1 MEIMEND
8 ELEIVF
14 TIEQL
19 RLIREALKGDLVRQN
34 DMNFDYLSKI
44 TTIGKKIENELRCN
58 NAI

>member
-1 MEIMEND
+1 MEND
-8 ELEIVF
+8 EVEIIF
-14 TIEQL
+14 NIEQL
-19 RLIREALKGDLVRQN
+19 RLIRDALKGQLVREN

>member
-1 MEIMEND
+1 MEND

-14 TIEQL
+14 TIEQFK
-19 RLIREALKGDLVRQN
+19 LIRDALKGDLVRQN

-44 TTIGKKIENELRCN
+44 TTMGKKIENELRCN

>member
-1 MEIMEND
+1 MEND

-19 RLIREALKGDLVRQN
+19 RLIREALKGELVRSN

>member
-1 MEIMEND
+1 MEND
-8 ELEIVF
+8 EIEIVF

-19 RLIREALKGDLVRQN
+19 KLIREALKGDLVRQN

>member
-1 MEIMEND
+1 MEND

-19 RLIREALKGDLVRQN
+19 KLIREALKGELVRSN
-34 DMNFDYLSKI
+34 DMNFDYLSKV

>member
-1 MEIMEND
+1 MEKD
-8 ELEIVF
+8 EIEIVF

-19 RLIREALKGDLVRQN
+19 KLIREALKGDLVRQN

>member
-1 MEIMEND
+1 MEND

-19 RLIREALKGDLVRQN
+19 RLIREALKGELVRSN
-34 DMNFDYLSKI
+34 DMNFDYLSKV

>member
-1 MEIMEND
+1 MEND
-8 ELEIVF
+8 EIEIVF

-19 RLIREALKGDLVRQN
+19 KLIREALKGDLVRQN

-44 TTIGKKIENELRCN
+44 TTIGQKIENELRCN

>member
-1 MEIMEND
+1 MEND

-19 RLIREALKGDLVRQN
+19 KLIREALKGDLVRQN

-44 TTIGKKIENELRCN
+44 TTIGKKIENELRCS

>member
-1 MEIMEND
+1 MEND

-19 RLIREALKGDLVRQN
+19 KVIRDALRDELVKSN

-58 NAI
+58 NAL

>member
-1 MEIMEND
+1 MEND

-19 RLIREALKGDLVRQN
+19 KLIRDALKGDLVRQN
-34 DMNFDYLSKI
+34 DMNFDYLSRV
-44 TTIGKKIENELRCN
+44 TAIGKKIENELRCN